1 MTNKYQKYKSVELG
15 DQLELMMMIEEIHG
29 DIDRRDDGTD
39 GSKDVATNGE
49 IALNDQQDDK

>member
-15 DQLELMMMIEEIHG
+15 DQLELMMIEEIYV
-29 DIDRRDDGTD
+29 DNAKRDDGTD

>member
-15 DQLELMMMIEEIHG
+15 DQLELMMIEEIYV
-29 DIDRRDDGTD
+29 DNDKRDDGTD

>member
-1 MTNKYQKYKSVELG
+1 MG
-15 DQLELMMMIEEIHG
+15 DQLELMMIEEIYV
-29 DIDRRDDGTD
+29 DNDKRDDGTD